1 MLFFQ
6 PFNAHSNKCTL
17 ERVCEMSSF
26 GGIHVYNE
34 VKRQTERERGGRT
47 DRSSNDG
54 TLPGMTLYV
63 WFHVLMHYSK
73 HMQRI

>member
-1 MLFFQ
+1 
-6 PFNAHSNKCTL
+6 
-17 ERVCEMSSF
+17 MSSF